1 MLCNYEF
8 WTHRKGNIGFFLS
21 KYCACWS
28 EQMSIA
34 DAFNVSDAEAN
45 PVVLKCNTLMAKW
58 WLDSFSCTRVIMC
71 SVSIRE

>member
-1 MLCNYEF
+1 MNFEDREKETLD
-8 WTHRKGNIGFFLS
+8 FLLA

-34 DAFNVSDAEAN
+34 EAFNVSDAEAN
-45 PVVLKCNTLMAKW
+45 PVLLKCNTLMAKW